1 MRGKSTKLNI
11 HMPGREEDRRI
22 NKGIAADPDT
32 WELSAAEF
40 RQLRP
45 VRGRPKLAVP
55 KVPINL
61 RIDAEVL
68 RAFRA
73 TGSGWQTRMNAVLR
87 SHVAVLA
94 RAGKRGATRS
104 PAS

>member
-1 MRGKSTKLNI
+1 MRSKSAKPKI
-11 HMPGREEDRRI
+11 YMPSPEEDRQI

-40 RQLRP
+40 KQLRP
-45 VRGRPKLAVP
+45 VRGRPRLAVR

-61 RIDAEVL
+61 RVDAEVL

-73 TGSGWQTRMNAVLR
+73 TGGGWQTRMNAVLR
-87 SHVAVLA
+87 SHVAALA
-94 RAGKRGATRS
+94 RAGKRGAIRS
-104 PAS
+104 PDS

>member
-1 MRGKSTKLNI
+1 MRIKSAKLKI
-11 HMPGREEDRRI
+11 HIPGPEEDRQI

-40 RQLRP
+40 KRLRP

-61 RIDAEVL
+61 RVDAEVL

-87 SHVAVLA
+87 SHVAALA
-94 RAGKRGATRS
+94 RAGKRGATQSRVS
-104 PAS
+104 